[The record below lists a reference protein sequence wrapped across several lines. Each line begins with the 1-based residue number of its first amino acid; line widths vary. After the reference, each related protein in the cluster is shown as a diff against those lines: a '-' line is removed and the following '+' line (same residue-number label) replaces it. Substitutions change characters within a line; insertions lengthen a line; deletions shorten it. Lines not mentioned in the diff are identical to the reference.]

1 MRRTLAA
8 LALTLNGALMATTAF
23 AGGLED
29 MTDAERAAFQK
40 EVRAYLVAHPEVL
53 VEAMD
58 ALQSQQQAQ
67 QASDDKQLVADN
79 QAALLQDANSWVG
92 GNPNGDITVVEFM
105 DYRCGYCRKAFD
117 EVDQLVKTDGN
128 IRFVVKEFPILGE
141 DSVISSRF
149 AIAVRQLHGDDA
161 YRKAHD
167 ALIALRG
174 QPDKPN
180 LEKLATDMGLEA
192 APIFAKMAS
201 DEVTAIIK
209 ANHAMADKLQISG
222 TPTFIVGDQVL
233 RGYLPLDAMQQIV
246 ADERAG

>member
-1 MRRTLAA
+1 MRRMFATLA
-8 LALTLNGALMATTAF
+8 LSLMATTAL
-23 AGGLED
+23 AGGIEN

-40 EVRAYLVAHPEVL
+40 EVRDYLIAHPEVL

-58 ALQSQQQAQ
+58 ALQAQQQAQ
-67 QASDDKQLVADN
+67 QAVNDKQIVADN

-105 DYRCGYCRKAFD
+105 DYRCGYCRKAFA
-117 EVDQLVKTDGN
+117 EVEELVKADGN

-149 AIAVRQLHGDDA
+149 AVAVRRLHGDEA
-161 YRKAHD
+161 YKKAHD
-167 ALIALRG
+167 ALITLRG
-174 QPDKPN
+174 QPDQAN
-180 LEKLATDMGLEA
+180 LGKLASDLGLDA
-192 APIFAKMAS
+192 NAIFAEMQS
-201 DEVTAIIK
+201 DEVTNIIK

-222 TPTFIVGDQVL
+222 TPTFVVGDQVI
-233 RGYLPLDAMQQIV
+233 RGYMPLDAMQQLV

>member
-1 MRRTLAA
+1 MRRMFAA
-8 LALTLNGALMATTAF
+8 LALTLTGALMATTAL
-23 AGGLED
+23 AGGIEN

-40 EVRAYLVAHPEVL
+40 EVRDYLIAHPEVL

-58 ALQSQQQAQ
+58 ALQAQQQAQ
-67 QASDDKQLVADN
+67 QAVNDKQIVADN

-92 GNPNGDITVVEFM
+92 GNPDGDITVVEFM
-105 DYRCGYCRKAFD
+105 DYRCGYCRKAFA
-117 EVDQLVKTDGN
+117 EVEELVKADGN

-149 AIAVRQLHGDDA
+149 AVAVRRLHGDEA
-161 YRKAHD
+161 YKKAHD

-174 QPDKPN
+174 QPDQAN
-180 LEKLATDMGLEA
+180 LAKLASDLGLDA
-192 APIFAKMAS
+192 NAIFAEMQS
-201 DEVTAIIK
+201 DEVTNIIK

-222 TPTFIVGDQVL
+222 TPTFVVGDQVI
-233 RGYLPLDAMQQIV
+233 RGYMPLDAMQQLV

>member
-8 LALTLNGALMATTAF
+8 LALTLTATSAL

-29 MTDAERAAFQK
+29 MTDAERAAFQQ

-58 ALQSQQQAQ
+58 AYQAQQQAQ
-67 QASDDKQLVADN
+67 QADADKQLVADN

-92 GNPNGDITVVEFM
+92 GNPDGDITVVEFM
-105 DYRCGYCRKAFD
+105 DYRCGYCRKAFS
-117 EVDQLVKTDGN
+117 EVEELVKADGN

-141 DSVISSRF
+141 ESVISSRF
-149 AIAVRQLHGDDA
+149 AVAVRRLHGDEA
-161 YRKAHD
+161 YKKAHD
-167 ALIALRG
+167 ALISLRG
-174 QPDKPN
+174 QPDQPT
-180 LEKLATDMGLEA
+180 LSKLAGDLGLEA
-192 APIFAKMAS
+192 DAIFAEMQS
-201 DEVTAIIK
+201 DEVTNILK

-222 TPTFIVGDQVL
+222 TPTFVVGDQVV
-233 RGYLPLDAMQQIV
+233 RGYMALDAMQQLV

>member
-1 MRRTLAA
+1 MRRMFATLA
-8 LALTLNGALMATTAF
+8 LSLMATTAL
-23 AGGLED
+23 AGGIEN

-40 EVRAYLVAHPEVL
+40 EVRDYLIAHPEVL

-58 ALQSQQQAQ
+58 ALQAQQQAQ
-67 QASDDKQLVADN
+67 QAVNDKQIVADN

-92 GNPNGDITVVEFM
+92 GNPDGDITVVEFM
-105 DYRCGYCRKAFD
+105 DYRCGYCRKAFA
-117 EVDQLVKTDGN
+117 EVEELVKADGN

-149 AIAVRQLHGDDA
+149 AVAVRRLHGDEA
-161 YRKAHD
+161 YKKAHD

-174 QPDKPN
+174 QPDQAN
-180 LEKLATDMGLEA
+180 LAKLASDLGLDA
-192 APIFAKMAS
+192 NAIFAEMQS
-201 DEVTAIIK
+201 DEVTNIIK

-222 TPTFIVGDQVL
+222 TPTFVVGDQVI
-233 RGYLPLDAMQQIV
+233 RGYMPLDAMQQLV

>member
-1 MRRTLAA
+1 MRRMFAA
-8 LALTLNGALMATTAF
+8 LALTLTGALMATTAL
-23 AGGLED
+23 AGGIEN

-40 EVRAYLVAHPEVL
+40 EVRDYLIAHPEVL

-58 ALQSQQQAQ
+58 ALQAQQQAQ
-67 QASDDKQLVADN
+67 QAVNDKQIVADN

-92 GNPNGDITVVEFM
+92 GNPDGDITVVEFM
-105 DYRCGYCRKAFD
+105 DYRCGYCRKAFA
-117 EVDQLVKTDGN
+117 EVEELVKADGN

-149 AIAVRQLHGDDA
+149 AVAVRRLHGDEA
-161 YRKAHD
+161 YKKAHD

-174 QPDKPN
+174 QPDQAN
-180 LEKLATDMGLEA
+180 LGKLASDLGLDA
-192 APIFAKMAS
+192 NAIFAEMQS
-201 DEVTAIIK
+201 DEVTNIIK

-222 TPTFIVGDQVL
+222 TPTFVVGDQVI
-233 RGYLPLDAMQQIV
+233 RGYMPLDAMQQLV